1 MIERQRSTTT
11 EPRPVQVAPPPVLL
25 LASEPQSA
33 KAARLFVSD
42 FIAHHTPDASRDHID
57 AVALVTC
64 ELVTN
69 SLRYETDPDDPVRL
83 VIDTDGSRTR
93 VEVHDPLGRHPRLRP
108 ISVERDRGRGLLI
121 LDALC
126 SGRWGVGNLPWGK
139 SIWAEVS
146 AA

>member
-11 EPRPVQVAPPPVLL
+11 ETRALQVAPSPVLL

-33 KAARLFVSD
+33 RAARTFVSD
-42 FIAHHTPDASRDHID
+42 FITHHTPDASRDHID

-83 VIDTDGSRTR
+83 LIDTDGSRTR
-93 VEVHDPLGRHPRLRP
+93 VEVHDPLNHHPRLRP